1 MKTSMIIAVTA
12 QLVLR
17 CNRIQIYEFCD
28 TGAVLYQLSYQAICE
43 VAMLSVCNIPVDGK
57 ECK

>member
-1 MKTSMIIAVTA
+1 MIIAVTT
-12 QLVLR
+12 QFKLR
-17 CNRIQIYEFCD
+17 WNRIQIHEFCD